1 MSHSHAHV
9 QDIKTNVTLQDQ
21 QQKILANLLAYPENK
36 ECADCK
42 AKGPRWASVNLGVF
56 VCITCSGIHRAMGTH
71 ISKVRSVSLDKW
83 LPEHVKTMQEIGN
96 GKAQEIW
103 EYYLPD
109 NFVRPNESDTYSLER
124 FIRAKY
130 ETREWAKKDEIKPK
144 KKPREREERKEQK
157 EKLTENKKSTEKLPT
172 ADLLTL
178 DETSSKASTKPDDDF
193 EFSNFVSAT
202 PSVSA
207 QSSTSFQTSPTLNQN
222 AQNQSSFNS
231 EAAFFSGQT
240 QSPKVSKQSILQLYD
255 APLAPANTANSF
267 LNSGSLNQLSMNGIS
282 NYGVASQIGHN
293 MGSMSPTQQHKPT
306 QGTFK
311 PNYNVSLNPLGTGA
325 IPPATFQ
332 GPNYNV
338 NLSMG
343 ASNPTY
349 LPVQNPVQSPSYV
362 NPNYLAMK
370 SGASNFHQM

>member
-83 LPEHVKTMQEIGN
+83 LPEHVKTMQEVGN

-109 NFVRPNESDTYSLER
+109 NFVRPNETDTYSLER

-130 ETREWAKKDEIKPK
+130 EGREWAKKDEIKPK
-144 KKPREREERKEQK
+144 KKPRERDEKKEQK
-157 EKLTENKKSTEKLPT
+157 EKPTENKKNTEKLP
-172 ADLLTL
+172 AVDLLTL

-222 AQNQSSFNS
+222 TQNQSSFNS

-240 QSPKVSKQSILQLYD
+240 QTPKVSKQSILQLYD
-255 APLAPANTANSF
+255 APLAPANTATSANS
-267 LNSGSLNQLSMNGIS
+267 LLIS
-282 NYGVASQIGHN
+282 NYGMAAQIGHN
-293 MGSMSPTQQHKPT
+293 MGTGSMSPTQQHKT
-306 QGTFK
+306 TFQ

-325 IPPATFQ
+325 PQATFQ

-343 ASNPTY
+343 AANPTY
-349 LPVQNPVQSPSYV
+349 VPVQSPSYV